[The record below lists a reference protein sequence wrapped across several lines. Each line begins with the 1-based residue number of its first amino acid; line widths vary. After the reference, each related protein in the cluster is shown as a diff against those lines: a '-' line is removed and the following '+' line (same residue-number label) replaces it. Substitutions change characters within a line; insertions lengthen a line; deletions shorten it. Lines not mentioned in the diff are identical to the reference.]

1 LSGPSRRT
9 IPVAYTV
16 REKNGRDQ
24 AWVDATLRE
33 RWGATVIVSR
43 GCLYH
48 AQKHPALIAERDGER
63 CGLAT
68 YRLERS
74 GCEILTL
81 DTFPRFQ
88 GAGTALIDAL
98 VARAKQAGVRRV
110 WLVTSND
117 NLDAL
122 RFYQRRGFSLVAV
135 HRNAVAQARKLKP
148 SIRAVGN
155 YGIPL
160 VDEVELERLP

>member
-1 LSGPSRRT
+1 
-9 IPVAYTV
+9 VAYSI
-16 REKNGRDQ
+16 REKGGRDQ
-24 AWVDATLRE
+24 AWVEATLRE

-43 GCLYH
+43 GSLYH
-48 AQKHPALIAERDGER
+48 AQKHPALVAERDGER
-63 CGLAT
+63 CGLVT

-88 GAGTALIDAL
+88 GAGTALVEAV
-98 VARAKQAGVRRV
+98 VARAKQAGCRRV

-122 RFYQRRGFSLVAV
+122 RFYQRRGFTLVAV
-135 HRNAVAQARKLKP
+135 HRKAVAQARRLKP
-148 SIRAVGN
+148 SIRAVGS

-160 VDEVELERLP
+160 VDEIELERVL

>member
-1 LSGPSRRT
+1 M
-9 IPVAYTV
+9 AYTV

-98 VARAKQAGVRRV
+98 AATPNENLEFLNRLRNKYGLPSGD
-110 WLVTSND
+110 LVG
-117 NLDAL
+117 
-122 RFYQRRGFSLVAV
+122 R
-135 HRNAVAQARKLKP
+135 
-148 SIRAVGN
+148 
-155 YGIPL
+155 
-160 VDEVELERLP
+160 